1 MYIKPYAT
9 PYMSLSYFHPK
20 ELSEFWNSERN
31 FEKFIFQVKDNSI
44 TFSKL
49 VYLFKSNKNFGFQ
62 KCFGG
67 SVIFCDCQIWSYTMS
82 FTSSILGVIVGSRR
96 VPKLGQ
102 GVKLQVIIT
111 STHIFLDFWKK
122 LCPQL
127 INCAGNYFCTC
138 FCHKLHCAPPAPLGK
153 K

>member
-82 FTSSILGVIVGSRR
+82 FTSSILGVPVGSRG
-96 VPKLGQ
+96 VPKTGPRGETSSDNNFYTYILG
-102 GVKLQVIIT
+102 
-111 STHIFLDFWKK
+111 FLKEIMPAADK
-122 LCPQL
+122 LCWEL
-127 INCAGNYFCTC
+127 F
-138 FCHKLHCAPPAPLGK
+138 LHLFLP
-153 K
+153 

>member
-31 FEKFIFQVKDNSI
+31 FGKVIFQVKDNSI

-49 VYLFKSNKNFGFQ
+49 VYFLKSNKNFGFQ

-67 SVIFCDCQIWSYTMS
+67 SCHILWLSDLVLHNEFHIQYTRGPCWVPRS
-82 FTSSILGVIVGSRR
+82 PKTGPRGETSSDNNFYTYILGF
-96 VPKLGQ
+96 
-102 GVKLQVIIT
+102 LQEIMPAA
-111 STHIFLDFWKK
+111 DK
-122 LCPQL
+122 LCWEL
-127 INCAGNYFCTC
+127 F
-138 FCHKLHCAPPAPLGK
+138 LHLFLP
-153 K
+153 